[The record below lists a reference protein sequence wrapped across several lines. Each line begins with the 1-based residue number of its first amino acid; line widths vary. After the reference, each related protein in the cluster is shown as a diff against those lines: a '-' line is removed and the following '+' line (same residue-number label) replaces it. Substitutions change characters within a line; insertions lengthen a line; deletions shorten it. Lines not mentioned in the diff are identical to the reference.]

1 MKHLQTIISVL
12 LFVICLFLM
21 LLCIKE
27 KQKQDSLRNEISQ
40 LSSNIQEEISVSQSS
55 SSANEPAPINQSKS
69 IQDKELKKIQRHNNS
84 QNEKLLEDNRRIND
98 FSKFN
103 QDITLEELRE
113 KDPKAYEN
121 FLKSLQSQ
129 WQRFAESREAKVR
142 LLESLNPNFLSQE
155 DFEEFRTALQER
167 IRNDEYNL
175 AFQRKPLPKGL
186 YYGPHGS
193 ICSTGDRD
201 DDDDIP
207 SPRIDVNN
215 LMLKYCANAAG
226 LDFNLVK
233 ALDELNYCLYP
244 QGPMRVMPYFTEYPK

>member
-40 LSSNIQEEISVSQSS
+40 LSSNVQEETSVSQSS

-113 KDPKAYEN
+113 KDPKEAT
-121 FLKSLQSQ
+121 
-129 WQRFAESREAKVR
+129 RFTQ
-142 LLESLNPNFLSQE
+142 SLN
-155 DFEEFRTALQER
+155 
-167 IRNDEYNL
+167 
-175 AFQRKPLPKGL
+175 
-186 YYGPHGS
+186 
-193 ICSTGDRD
+193 
-201 DDDDIP
+201 
-207 SPRIDVNN
+207 
-215 LMLKYCANAAG
+215 
-226 LDFNLVK
+226 LDWTK
-233 ALDELNYCLYP
+233 H
-244 QGPMRVMPYFTEYPK
+244 